1 MIFSPI
7 QIANLNVSNRI
18 AVAPMCQYS
27 SVDGAMTDWHT
38 QHLMQLGYSGAGLVM
53 VEATAVERIGRITHH
68 CVGLYNDFC
77 ERSIKKTLEQAK
89 SVSQKKT
96 AFGIQLAH
104 AGRKASTQRPW
115 EGRKSLTK
123 EEDPW
128 ITMGA
133 SSLAFDEGWHI
144 PQFMEYKDL
153 ESIKNKFVEASLRAI
168 KIGFDLIEIHGTHGY
183 LFHQFLSPL
192 SNQRSDK
199 YGGSLENRMRYP
211 LEVFSAIKEALP
223 RDFPL
228 GMRIT
233 GTEWEK
239 DGIDEKEAII
249 FAKELQ
255 KLGCHYVCVSSGGN
269 TPNPKI
275 PIGPHYQ
282 VYLAKIIKQ
291 NTKMVVRTVGM
302 ITDPMKA
309 NQIIMNEE
317 ADMVAMARGFLTN
330 PRWVWDAAKI
340 LNHDI
345 EVPPQ
350 YARRF

>member
-1 MIFSPI
+1 M
-7 QIANLNVSNRI
+7 
-18 AVAPMCQYS
+18 
-27 SVDGAMTDWHT
+27 
-38 QHLMQLGYSGAGLVM
+38 
-53 VEATAVERIGRITHH
+53 
-68 CVGLYNDFC
+68 
-77 ERSIKKTLEQAK
+77 
-89 SVSQKKT
+89 
-96 AFGIQLAH
+96 AH
-104 AGRKASTQRPW
+104 AGRKASSQRPW

-128 ITMGA
+128 ITIGA

-144 PQFMEYKDL
+144 PQFMKDKDL

-239 DGIDEKEAII
+239 GGIDEKEAII

-282 VYLAKIIKQ
+282 VHLAKAIKQ
-291 NTKMVVRTVGM
+291 NTKMVVRAVGM
-302 ITDPMKA
+302 ITDQIKA
-309 NQIIMNEE
+309 NQIIVDKE

-340 LNHDI
+340 LKHDI